1 MFSFIEDTF
10 FPPLLFWKNDKK
22 KLNNVEAFTW
32 RRRADVN
39 MAFYL
44 FLLTGLTTMKIYYTK
59 IKGDIAF
66 VITS

>member
-1 MFSFIEDTF
+1 
-10 FPPLLFWKNDKK
+10 
-22 KLNNVEAFTW
+22 
-32 RRRADVN
+32 